1 MIYSLLCGKRG
12 LTANISIFACT
23 FYPLIGEG
31 SNCIPAKGCKK
42 QFAESEF

>member
-12 LTANISIFACT
+12 LTVNISIFACT

-31 SNCIPAKGCKK
+31 SIPVKGCKK